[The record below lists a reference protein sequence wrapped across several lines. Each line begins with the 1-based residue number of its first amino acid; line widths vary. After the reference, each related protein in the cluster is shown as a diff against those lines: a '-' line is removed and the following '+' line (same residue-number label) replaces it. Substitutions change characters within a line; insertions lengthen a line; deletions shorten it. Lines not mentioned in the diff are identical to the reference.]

1 MALKKF
7 VFSVALFASCGLV
20 FSQPAVQAYDYE
32 ITPMMLTWKS
42 IHEGNLGIPKL
53 PAYKAWSKDFA
64 ANDPYVRYAEVDLN
78 ADGVKEVIV
87 ADSDFP
93 SRGRGFLILQKQS
106 GKLVPITFFRG
117 GFILT
122 RNDMK
127 KYFKFHIF
135 EKEYGVMTFYEL
147 QYKQGKYRLTFETEL
162 PRTIYDEGFYAKWQ
176 YLNTL
181 DEEGYSRL
189 IRR

>member
-1 MALKKF
+1 MVLRF
-7 VFSVALFASCGLV
+7 FLSIALFVSFGMAS
-20 FSQPAVQAYDYE
+20 SQPAVQAYDYE
-32 ITPMMLTWKS
+32 ITPMMLTWKNLS
-42 IHEGNLGIPKL
+42 DGKLGIQKL
-53 PAYKAWSKDFA
+53 NAYKSWSKDFA

-93 SRGRGFLILQKQS
+93 TRGRAFLILQKQS

-127 KYFKFHIF
+127 KYFKLHIF
-135 EKEYGVMTFYEL
+135 EKDYGVMTFYEL
-147 QYKQGKYRLTFETEL
+147 QYKQAKYRLTFETEL

>member
-1 MALKKF
+1 MDLKKYLIAF
-7 VFSVALFASCGLV
+7 ALIALSGAV
-20 FSQPAVQAYDYE
+20 TSQPTVQAYDYE
-32 ITPMMLTWKS
+32 ITSMMLTWKN
-42 IHEGNLGIPKL
+42 INEGNLGISKL
-53 PAYKAWSKDFA
+53 PVYKAWSKDFA
-64 ANDPYVRYAEVDLN
+64 TNDPYVRYAEVDLN
-78 ADGVKEVIV
+78 ADGVKEIIV

-93 SRGRGFLILQKQS
+93 SRGRGFLIMQKQS
-106 GKLVPITFFRG
+106 GKFVSIAFFRG

-127 KYFKFHIF
+127 KYFKIHIF
-135 EKEYGVMTFYEL
+135 EKEYGVMDFYEL

-162 PRTIYDEGFYAKWQ
+162 PRTIYDADFYAKWQ

-189 IRR
+189 IRH